1 MQTSALKPLDYLTI
15 GHVTKDLAANG
26 FTLGGTAS
34 YSPLT
39 AAAFGLKSGILS
51 SYGIDIDLSAL
62 SGIEIYRKFSE
73 KTTTFENID
82 TASGRKQYLHQI
94 AEPLS
99 AMDVPETLRSSRIL
113 HLAPVADE
121 VDAEI
126 VELFP
131 DAFIGLTP
139 QGWMRSKKA
148 DGFVGYQNWNPSES
162 LIEKA
167 DAVVISVED
176 VQGDEDLISDYASSF
191 RVLAVTEG
199 VEGARVYWHGDVRR
213 LRAPKVEVMDLTG
226 AGDIFAAAFFI
237 RLEATCDPWES
248 AALAV
253 NLASIS
259 VTRAGLMGV
268 PSHEEVKSSLVEI
281 IQGSSQT

>member
-15 GHVTKDLAANG
+15 GHITKDLAPSG

-39 AAAFGLKSGILS
+39 AAAFGLKAGFFS
-51 SYGIDIDLSAL
+51 SYADDIDLSAL

-94 AEPLS
+94 AESLS
-99 AMDVPETLRSSRIL
+99 ANDIPETLRTTRIL
-113 HLAPVADE
+113 HLGPVANE
-121 VDAEI
+121 VDEDIAG
-126 VELFP
+126 LFP

-139 QGWMRSKKA
+139 QGWMRSRSV
-148 DGFVGYQNWNPSES
+148 DGLVGYQDWDPSKS

-176 VQGDEDLISDYASSF
+176 VQGNEDLIAEYASCF
-191 RVLAVTEG
+191 KVLAVTEG
-199 VEGARVYWHGDVRR
+199 IDGARVYWHGDVRR
-213 LRAPKVEVMDLTG
+213 FRAPKVEVIDQTG

-259 VTRAGLMGV
+259 VTRAGLMSV
-268 PSHEEVKSSLVEI
+268 PSHEEVKSNLIEI
-281 IQGSSQT
+281 IQGSAQP